1 MNKFNSRE
9 TYLAYRSNW
18 KAQYKE
24 LSAAIRL
31 FRLAYNNSQR
41 RERTPAQERLMQ
53 DAKRR
58 LHPANGLCFPT
69 SFFYQRLRLGRQAT
83 AMLEE
88 LKEAK
93 LEAQRQ
99 YLAGKAAVSLP

>member
-41 RERTPAQERLMQ
+41 RERTPAQGQLMQ
-53 DAKRR
+53 DAKRS
-58 LHPANGLCFPT
+58 LNPANGLCFPT
-69 SFFYQRLRLGRQAT
+69 TFLYQRMRLGRQAT

-99 YLAGKAAVSLP
+99 YLASKAAVSAP